1 MQVRY
6 ALAVVALWVAG
17 CGDPKVVAVS
27 GRVTLDGQPL
37 AGAHVVFQPIAAAK
51 DMNPG
56 SGSYG
61 ITDADGRYTLTVVD
75 TGQSGAFIGKHR
87 VEITIRSDEDDDT
100 DRRGRRPA
108 AKVVLLP
115 RYNRNS
121 QLSFEVPAK
130 GTKEADFPL
139 TTKP

>member
-1 MQVRY
+1 MRLRY
-6 ALAVVALWVAG
+6 ALALVALWGAG
-17 CGDPKVVAVS
+17 CGDPKLVSVS

-37 AGAHVVFQPIAAAK
+37 PGAHVVFQPIAAGK
-51 DMNPG
+51 DVNPG

-61 ITDADGRYTLTVVD
+61 ITDANGRYTLTLVD

-115 RYNRNS
+115 RYNRKS
-121 QLSFEVPAK
+121 QLTADVPSK
-130 GTKEADFPL
+130 GTKEADFAL

>member
-1 MQVRY
+1 MRPRY
-6 ALAVVALWVAG
+6 ALALVALWVPG
-17 CGDPKVVAVS
+17 CGDPKVVSVS
-27 GRVTLDGQPL
+27 GRVTFDGQPL
-37 AGAHVVFQPIAAAK
+37 AGAHVVFQPISAGK
-51 DMNPG
+51 EMNPG

-61 ITDADGRYTLTVVD
+61 ITDADGRYTLKVVD
-75 TGQSGAFIGKHR
+75 TGESGAFIGKHR

-108 AKVVLLP
+108 AKVVLSPL
-115 RYNRNS
+115 YNRNS
-121 QLSFEVPAK
+121 RLTFEVPAK